1 MGTIHN
7 HEVEE
12 KKLYSAYGFTVYG
25 KINSYKWTI
34 ADRIEHYLATIRIT
48 DSSGKNLIDLYLGNR
63 YIFME
68 NFNDT
73 IDNFL
78 YWIKEREPDAY
89 TIEEQVFK
97 SLCACDSLF
106 NYSMKNLKRKHRKEA
121 EERKRAEEAEQQKL
135 EMLEEIRA
143 YCESN
148 GLLLYRDFEEVY
160 LIQVNEKHK
169 NTLRHAI
176 TSGKVQPYIKYALE
190 NPDNKDI
197 HIIASGY
204 LADVYN
210 SVVKME

>member
-1 MGTIHN
+1 MKNN

-12 KKLYSAYGFTVYG
+12 TKLYSAYGFTAYG

-106 NYSMKNLKRKHRKEA
+106 NYSMENLKQKHRKEA
-121 EERKRAEEAEQQKL
+121 EEQQRAKEREKQKMK
-135 EMLEEIRA
+135 MLEEINI
-143 YCESN
+143 YCEAN

-169 NTLRHAI
+169 NTLHHAI
-176 TSGKVQPYIKYALE
+176 TSGKVQPYIKYALA
-190 NPDNKDI
+190 NPDNKDVQI
-197 HIIASGY
+197 VTNGY

>member
-1 MGTIHN
+1 MGMIHN

-34 ADRIEHYLATIRIT
+34 ADRTEHCLATIRIT

-63 YIFME
+63 YIFLE
-68 NFNDT
+68 NFQNT

-78 YWIKEREPDAY
+78 YWIKERNPDTY
-89 TIEEQVFK
+89 MIEEQVFK
-97 SLCACDSLF
+97 SLYSCDSLF
-106 NYSMKNLKRKHRKEA
+106 NYSMENLKRKHRKEA
-121 EERKRAEEAEQQKL
+121 EERKRAEEAEQQQM

-143 YCESN
+143 YCEAN
-148 GLLLYRDFEEVY
+148 GLLLYRDFEEIY

-169 NTLRHAI
+169 NTLHHAI
-176 TSGKVQPYIKYALE
+176 TSGKVQPYIKYAME

-197 HIIASGY
+197 QIVVSGY
-204 LADVYN
+204 LEDVYEN
-210 SVVKME
+210 IVTME

>member
-1 MGTIHN
+1 MKNN

-12 KKLYSAYGFTVYG
+12 TKLYSAYGFTAYG

-78 YWIKEREPDAY
+78 YWIKEREPDTY

-97 SLCACDSLF
+97 SLCVCDSLF
-106 NYSMKNLKRKHRKEA
+106 NYNMKNLKRKHKKEA
-121 EERKRAEEAEQQKL
+121 EERQRAEDREKQKM

-143 YCESN
+143 YCEAN

-160 LIQVNEKHK
+160 IIQVNEKHK
-169 NTLRHAI
+169 NMLRHAI
-176 TSGKVQPYIKYALE
+176 TSGHVQPYIKYALE

-197 HIIASGY
+197 HIVVNGY